1 MPSGDFLIYLSLC
14 ACELLPIHLL
24 TSTWTCRFL
33 LYAMAHNPLLS
44 LLNCSQY
51 SRFDQWELFKLA
63 PGSFWRVPIL
73 FWVLP
78 YFPALC
84 DTPASSYTFPAPAIS
99 PRSPHSSHW
108 RMVLRSQDLD
118 VLAPSFITGWGFPQP
133 SAPLT
138 RRSLSGCLSTPSP
151 ALSSE
156 LRIEKPPAHHFHS
169 DLTGISKE

>member
-1 MPSGDFLIYLSLC
+1 MYLSLC

-24 TSTWTCRFL
+24 ISAWARRFL

-78 YFPALC
+78 YFPALR
-84 DTPASSYTFPAPAIS
+84 DIPASSYTFPAPAIS
-99 PRSPHSSHW
+99 PRSPHSSLMNGFEKPGSGCSGPLVYYGLGFPTAICASDSTVPVRLSIHSQPSPLFW
-108 RMVLRSQDLD
+108 APDWKTACSSFSLRSHRHLKG
-118 VLAPSFITGWGFPQP
+118 V
-133 SAPLT
+133 
-138 RRSLSGCLSTPSP
+138 SP
-151 ALSSE
+151 CYW
-156 LRIEKPPAHHFHS
+156 
-169 DLTGISKE
+169 T